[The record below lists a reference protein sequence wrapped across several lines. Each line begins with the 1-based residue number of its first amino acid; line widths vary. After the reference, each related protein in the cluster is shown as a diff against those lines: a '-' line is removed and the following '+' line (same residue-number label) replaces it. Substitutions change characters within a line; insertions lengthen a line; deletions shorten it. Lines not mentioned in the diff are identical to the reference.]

1 MRGFPLAG
9 VLVALLLAAG
19 ELHCAATAAP
29 APPAKASAPPPQ
41 HPGAPPQHAP
51 PSPPRR
57 HRSSHGRAP
66 PVPRKQDPPS
76 SPPPPPPKQD
86 PPPPSPPQ
94 QQQDPPSPPPQQIIP
109 PIQVVPP
116 IQDPDAAAPA
126 QPPRGGNRSAVCTT
140 LLVFGDS
147 TVDPGNNNRLR
158 TTAKAN
164 FPPYGINFYGRRP
177 TGRFTNGR
185 LATDMLGNSYIFLP
199 LSPFAAVVSGYLTW
213 QSCGGC
219 AADKLGIMR
228 TIPGFLDPTLKLG
241 QLRKGVS
248 FASAGSGYD
257 DITANT
263 LSALPF
269 RRQLWHF
276 WRYKQLIRA
285 LLGLRRAERIVNRA
299 TFIISAGTNDMLLNY
314 IASNRSAG
322 PIAMLRYENHLI
334 ARLGNYT
341 QVMRMLGARRFVF
354 VGLPPIGCLPIART
368 LLGRDPDGCDSDL
381 NQLAASFNSRLVQL
395 SNFVNYQPRMKS
407 AYIDTYTIIRA
418 ATDNPQN
425 YGLTEVSR
433 GCCGSGMIEV
443 GQTCRGRRTCPDP
456 SKYLYWDAVH
466 PTETTNQ
473 LITSLMLDSIAGIY
487 S

>member
-1 MRGFPLAG
+1 MRGFPLA
-9 VLVALLLAAG
+9 VLLLALLLAAG
-19 ELHCAATAAP
+19 ELHCAATAP
-29 APPAKASAPPPQ
+29 APPAKASAPPPT
-41 HPGAPPQHAP
+41 PPQHAP

-57 HRSSHGRAP
+57 HRPSHGRAP

-86 PPPPSPPQ
+86 PPSQSPPQ
-94 QQQDPPSPPPQQIIP
+94 QQQDPPSPPPQQIMP
-109 PIQVVPP
+109 PIQLVPP
-116 IQDPDAAAPA
+116 IQDPDVGAPM
-126 QPPRGGNRSAVCTT
+126 PPRGGNRSAVCTT

-164 FPPYGINFYGRRP
+164 FPPYGVNFYGRRP
-177 TGRFTNGR
+177 TGRFSNGR
-185 LATDMLGNSYIFLP
+185 LATDML
-199 LSPFAAVVSGYLTW
+199 
-213 QSCGGC
+213 
-219 AADKLGIMR
+219 ADKLGIMR

-257 DITANT
+257 DSTATT

-276 WRYKQLIRA
+276 WRYKLLIRA
-285 LLGLRRAERIVNRA
+285 LLGTRRAERIVNRA

-341 QVMRMLGARRFVF
+341 QVMRMLGARRFMF

-381 NQLAASFNSRLVQL
+381 NQLAASFNSRLIQL
-395 SNFVNYQPRMKS
+395 SNFVNYQPRMRS

-425 YGLTEVSR
+425 YGSVFHISSEYCQDVL
-433 GCCGSGMIEV
+433 
-443 GQTCRGRRTCPDP
+443 
-456 SKYLYWDAVH
+456 
-466 PTETTNQ
+466 
-473 LITSLMLDSIAGIY
+473 
-487 S
+487 

>member
-1 MRGFPLAG
+1 MRGFPLAI
-9 VLVALLLAAG
+9 LLLALLLAAG
-19 ELHCAATAAP
+19 ELHCAATAP
-29 APPAKASAPPPQ
+29 APPAKASSPPP
-41 HPGAPPQHAP
+41 PTPPQHAP

-57 HRSSHGRAP
+57 HRPSHGRAP

-76 SPPPPPPKQD
+76 SPPPQNQD
-86 PPPPSPPQ
+86 PPPPSPPP
-94 QQQDPPSPPPQQIIP
+94 QQDPPSPPPQQIMP
-109 PIQVVPP
+109 PIQLVPP

-126 QPPRGGNRSAVCTT
+126 APPRGGNRSAVCTT

-185 LATDMLGNSYIFLP
+185 LATDML
-199 LSPFAAVVSGYLTW
+199 
-213 QSCGGC
+213 
-219 AADKLGIMR
+219 ADKLGIMR

-257 DITANT
+257 DITATT

-276 WRYKQLIRA
+276 WRYKLLIRA
-285 LLGLRRAERIVNRA
+285 LLGTRRAERIVNRA

-322 PIAMLRYENHLI
+322 PVAMLRYENHLI

-395 SNFVNYQPRMKS
+395 LNFVNYQPRMRS

>member
-1 MRGFPLAG
+1 MRGFTLI
-9 VLVALLLAAG
+9 VVVALLLAG
-19 ELHCAATAAP
+19 ELHCART
-29 APPAKASAPPPQ
+29 APPPAAEASAPPSSQPQ
-41 HPGAPPQHAP
+41 PEAPPQSAATPPRRRGHGSSHGRTPSPPRSAAPPSSPPAPRSVVPPKPDP
-51 PSPPRR
+51 PSPPR
-57 HRSSHGRAP
+57 
-66 PVPRKQDPPS
+66 
-76 SPPPPPPKQD
+76 
-86 PPPPSPPQ
+86 
-94 QQQDPPSPPPQQIIP
+94 
-109 PIQVVPP
+109 QVVPP
-116 IQDPDAAAPA
+116 QEPVVVAPP
-126 QPPRGGNRSAVCTT
+126 PPRARANNYTVGFST

-164 FPPYGINFYGRRP
+164 FLPYGINFYGRRP

-185 LATDMLGNSYIFLP
+185 LATDML
-199 LSPFAAVVSGYLTW
+199 
-213 QSCGGC
+213 
-219 AADKLGIMR
+219 ADKLGIQR

-257 DITANT
+257 DITAST

-276 WRYKQLIRA
+276 WRYKLLIRA
-285 LLGLRRAERIVNRA
+285 LHGPRRAERLVNRA

-322 PIAMLRYENHLI
+322 ATGMLRYENNLI
-334 ARLGNYT
+334 SLLGNYT
-341 QVMRMLGARRFVF
+341 QVMRMLGGRRFVF

-368 LLGRDPDGCDSDL
+368 LLGRGPDGCDSNL
-381 NQLAASFNSRLVQL
+381 NQLAASFNSRLIQL
-395 SNFVNYQPRMKS
+395 SNFINFQPQLRS

-418 ATDNPQN
+418 ATDNPQS
-425 YGLTEVSR
+425 YGLSEVSR

-473 LITSLMLDSIAGIY
+473 LITSLMLDSIAGFY

>member
-1 MRGFPLAG
+1 AG

-19 ELHCAATAAP
+19 ELHCAATAPPPP
-29 APPAKASAPPPQ
+29 AAKASAPPPQ
-41 HPGAPPQHAP
+41 HPATPPQHAP
-51 PSPPRR
+51 PSPPQR
-57 HRSSHGRAP
+57 HRPSHRRAP
-66 PVPRKQDPPS
+66 PVPRKQDPPL
-76 SPPPPPPKQD
+76 SPPPPPP
-86 PPPPSPPQ
+86 PPPP
-94 QQQDPPSPPPQQIIP
+94 QDPPSPP

-116 IQDPDAAAPA
+116 IQDPDVAPA
-126 QPPRGGNRSAVCTT
+126 APPRGGNRSAVCAT

-164 FPPYGINFYGRRP
+164 FPPYGVNFYGRRP
-177 TGRFTNGR
+177 TGRFSNGR
-185 LATDMLGNSYIFLP
+185 LATDML
-199 LSPFAAVVSGYLTW
+199 
-213 QSCGGC
+213 
-219 AADKLGIMR
+219 ADKLGIMR

-381 NQLAASFNSRLVQL
+381 NQLAASFNSRLIQL
-395 SNFVNYQPRMKS
+395 SNFVNYQPRLRS

-443 GQTCRGRRTCPDP
+443 GQTCRGRRTCLDP

>member
-1 MRGFPLAG
+1 MKGFPLAG

-19 ELHCAATAAP
+19 ELHCAATAPAP
-29 APPAKASAPPPQ
+29 PPPAKASATPPQ

-51 PSPPRR
+51 PSPPQR
-57 HRSSHGRAP
+57 HRPSHRRDP

-76 SPPPPPPKQD
+76 SPPPPPPPKQD
-86 PPPPSPPQ
+86 PPPPPPSP
-94 QQQDPPSPPPQQIIP
+94 QQDPPSPPPQQIMP

-116 IQDPDAAAPA
+116 IQDPDAAAPM
-126 QPPRGGNRSAVCTT
+126 PPRGGNRSAVCTT

-164 FPPYGINFYGRRP
+164 FPPYGVNFYGRRP
-177 TGRFTNGR
+177 TGRFSNGR
-185 LATDMLGNSYIFLP
+185 LATDML
-199 LSPFAAVVSGYLTW
+199 
-213 QSCGGC
+213 
-219 AADKLGIMR
+219 ADKLGIMR

-276 WRYKQLIRA
+276 WRYRQLIRA

-381 NQLAASFNSRLVQL
+381 NQLAASFNSRLIQL
-395 SNFVNYQPRMKS
+395 SNFVNYQPRMRS

>member
-1 MRGFPLAG
+1 MRGFPL
-9 VLVALLLAAG
+9 VVMLLAAG

-29 APPAKASAPPPQ
+29 PPPVKAS
-41 HPGAPPQHAP
+41 APPQHAP

-57 HRSSHGRAP
+57 HRPSHGRAP

-76 SPPPPPPKQD
+76 SPPPPPP
-86 PPPPSPPQ
+86 PPPSPPPP
-94 QQQDPPSPPPQQIIP
+94 QQDPPSPPPQQIIP

-116 IQDPDAAAPA
+116 IQDPDAAAPM
-126 QPPRGGNRSAVCTT
+126 PPRAGNRSTVCTT

-164 FPPYGINFYGRRP
+164 FPPYGVNFYGRRP
-177 TGRFTNGR
+177 TGRFSNGR
-185 LATDMLGNSYIFLP
+185 LATDML
-199 LSPFAAVVSGYLTW
+199 
-213 QSCGGC
+213 
-219 AADKLGIMR
+219 ADKLGIMR

-299 TFIISAGTNDMLLNY
+299 TFIISAGTNDMLLNF

-368 LLGRDPDGCDSDL
+368 LLGRNPDGCDSNL

-407 AYIDTYTIIRA
+407 AYIDTYTIIQA

>member
-1 MRGFPLAG
+1 MDESRCRCILVLDTSIFSTTSSPSAILHQSHEGFPTGRSTGGAAARRRG
-9 VLVALLLAAG
+9 AALRSNSTTTTSSKG
-19 ELHCAATAAP
+19 IGATAATPSNTTTACTTIAAAATPTITQTSP
-29 APPAKASAPPPQ
+29 A
-41 HPGAPPQHAP
+41 
-51 PSPPRR
+51 
-57 HRSSHGRAP
+57 
-66 PVPRKQDPPS
+66 S
-76 SPPPPPPKQD
+76 SPQAG
-86 PPPPSPPQ
+86 PSIVTTAAAAAAAAD
-94 QQQDPPSPPPQQIIP
+94 QDPPSPPPIQVVPPNSRTPTWHQRTSTQDPPSPP

-116 IQDPDAAAPA
+116 IQDPDVAPA
-126 QPPRGGNRSAVCTT
+126 APPRGGNRSAVCAT

-164 FPPYGINFYGRRP
+164 FPPYGVNFYGRRP
-177 TGRFTNGR
+177 TRR
-185 LATDMLGNSYIFLP
+185 LSHARVLP
-199 LSPFAAVVSGYLTW
+199 PTCW
-213 QSCGGC
+213 ICGGC

-263 LSALPF
+263 L
-269 RRQLWHF
+269 
-276 WRYKQLIRA
+276 
-285 LLGLRRAERIVNRA
+285 
-299 TFIISAGTNDMLLNY
+299 
-314 IASNRSAG
+314 
-322 PIAMLRYENHLI
+322 
-334 ARLGNYT
+334 
-341 QVMRMLGARRFVF
+341 VMRMLGARRFVF

-381 NQLAASFNSRLVQL
+381 NQLAASFNSRLIQL
-395 SNFVNYQPRMKS
+395 SNFVNYQPRLRS

-443 GQTCRGRRTCPDP
+443 GQTCRGRRTCLDP

>member
-1 MRGFPLAG
+1 MKCSSLA
-9 VLVALLLAAG
+9 VLLLALLLATG
-19 ELHCAATAAP
+19 ELHCTATASAP
-29 APPAKASAPPPQ
+29 PPPAKASTPPPQ
-41 HPGAPPQHAP
+41 HPAAAPPQHAP

-57 HRSSHGRAP
+57 HRPSHGRA

-76 SPPPPPPKQD
+76 SPPPPPPPTPSPS
-86 PPPPSPPQ
+86 PPPP
-94 QQQDPPSPPPQQIIP
+94 QQQDPPSPPPQ
-109 PIQVVPP
+109 VVPP
-116 IQDPDAAAPA
+116 IQDPDVAAPT
-126 QPPRGGNRSAVCTT
+126 QPPRAGNRSAVCTT

-164 FPPYGINFYGRRP
+164 FPPYGVNFYGRRP
-177 TGRFTNGR
+177 TGRFSNGR
-185 LATDMLGNSYIFLP
+185 LATDML
-199 LSPFAAVVSGYLTW
+199 
-213 QSCGGC
+213 
-219 AADKLGIMR
+219 ADKLGIQR
-228 TIPGFLDPTLKLG
+228 IIPGFLDPTLKLG

-257 DITANT
+257 DITAST

-276 WRYKQLIRA
+276 WRYKLLIRA
-285 LLGLRRAERIVNRA
+285 LIGPRRAERIVNRA

-381 NQLAASFNSRLVQL
+381 NQLAASFNSRLIQL
-395 SNFVNYQPRMKS
+395 SNFINYQPRLRS
-407 AYIDTYTIIRA
+407 AYIDTYTIVRA